1 MVHVD
6 SEDLVLMLSSMPSAL
21 TLFFFF
27 SLGFPA
33 LRGEEF
39 DGKLPFRAEDCLSI
53 VMSGCGL
60 CMSSYAVGGSFFDAN

>member
-27 SLGFPA
+27 FPLVFQRSEGRNLMESFHLE
-33 LRGEEF
+33 LRTVSP
-39 DGKLPFRAEDCLSI
+39 L
-53 VMSGCGL
+53 
-60 CMSSYAVGGSFFDAN
+60 